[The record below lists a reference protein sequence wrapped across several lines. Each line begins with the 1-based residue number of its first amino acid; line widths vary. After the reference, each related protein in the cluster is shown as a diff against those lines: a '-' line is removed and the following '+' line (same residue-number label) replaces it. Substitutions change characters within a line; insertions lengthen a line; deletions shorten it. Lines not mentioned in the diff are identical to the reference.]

1 MHGGSG
7 ASAGSGREGGAP
19 LRAPLL
25 AAAGALLLL
34 TPAARAT
41 AGAAQAD
48 HLCQEATAAER
59 DALELER
66 NAERRARFLERAG
79 RSPAGEDAGPG
90 DAVAL
95 RASARGWIE
104 RTKVLLPQLRE
115 GAANARHD
123 RGAVPGLGDYFA
135 RMEGELRRVIPALE
149 ACLDLP
155 DRCSPP
161 ALSCPPAPAM
171 PLPAGGG
178 SAEFTR
184 QVQRAYAQGTSAIEK
199 ACLDFNGAVRRDLER
214 ASRERRAAGAGT
226 GRAAGA
232 GGTDLYQPRIRALR
246 RDAAQHRQEAD
257 RLSGVQGYCSARP
270 RPPRPA
276 PGGGRSDPG
285 PSPVAKVVDLEASWS
300 REWTAGKHLEA
311 SAVPLPHVTLGE
323 GEAGSDRR
331 REDRPEV
338 GAAAPGWWR
347 EAQAS
352 REAAQEAGSERLR
365 AWWHAQ
371 QEAYRE
377 ADRKMELTEF
387 IESRPMELGK
397 DVVTELVEKLPY
409 GKSVTT
415 GYKILSAVKE
425 TSGEVMQIVVD
436 APRVLARGGAAETEA
451 LQGRADRVPLNLMSN
466 LFDDV
471 LGRFPKPRYSPKASA
486 DE

>member
-1 MHGGSG
+1 MSGGGG
-7 ASAGSGREGGAP
+7 ASAGSGQAGSAP

-25 AAAGALLLL
+25 AAAWALLLVA
-34 TPAARAT
+34 PPARA
-41 AGAAQAD
+41 AGTGQAD
-48 HLCQEATAAER
+48 HLCQAATAAER

-66 NAERRARFLERAG
+66 NAERRARFLEGAG
-79 RSPAGEDAGPG
+79 LPSAGGNVGPG
-90 DAVAL
+90 DAVAVS
-95 RASARGWIE
+95 ASARAWIE
-104 RTKVLLPQLRE
+104 QTKALLPQLRE

-135 RMEGELRRVIPALE
+135 RMEDALRRVIPALQ
-149 ACLDLP
+149 ACLDAP

-161 ALSCPPAPAM
+161 SLSCPPPPAM
-171 PLPAGGG
+171 PLPAAGG

-184 QVQRAYAQGTSAIEK
+184 QVQHAYAQGTRAIEK

-214 ASRERRAAGAGT
+214 ASRERRAAGAAT
-226 GRAAGA
+226 ERAAGL
-232 GGTDLYQPRIRALR
+232 GGTDLYQTRIRALR

-257 RLSGVQGYCSARP
+257 RLSGVQWYCSARP

-276 PGGGRSDPG
+276 PGGGDPG
-285 PSPVAKVVDLEASWS
+285 PSPVEKVVDLEESWG
-300 REWTAGKHLEA
+300 REWSTGRHLEA
-311 SAVPLPHVTLGE
+311 SAVPLPQLAVGG

-331 REDRPEV
+331 REEARAEV

-352 REAAQEAGSERLR
+352 RAATQEAGSERLHS
-365 AWWHAQ
+365 WWRAQ

-387 IESRPMELGK
+387 IESRPLELGK

-409 GKSVTT
+409 GRSVTT

-436 APRVLARGGAAETEA
+436 APRVLARGGAAEAEA
-451 LQGRADRVPLNLMSN
+451 LQGRADRVPLNLMCN

-471 LGRFPKPRYSPKASA
+471 VGRFPRPRYSPKAPA